1 MKKIHFLCSLPR
13 AGQTLFASL
22 LNDTQKITVTANS
35 ITPEIL
41 YNLSSFKKDQL
52 FLNFPDHKSLDNLI
66 NNSLQI
72 YYKDWKTNHILDRSP
87 WGTQGNLNLI
97 KHIKGS
103 GKFII
108 LYRPIL
114 ECLASYV
121 KAMKP
126 SNIEHFC
133 SAAMSPGNML
143 AKHIESMHNLLISNK
158 SFLIITY
165 ENLTNDPIATLNKVL
180 KYLNIKYKIKKLE
193 INQLNINGVSYDDSV
208 IGKPIHKIKTN
219 NIIKSTINIKKYLPT
234 KIIDRYAEL
243 DKALDKLIKKTI
255 NMKMVCK
262 RKY

>member
-1 MKKIHFLCSLPR
+1 VKKIHFLCSLPR

-22 LNDTQKITVTANS
+22 LNNTNKITVTANS

-87 WGTQGNLNLI
+87 WGTKSNLSLI
-97 KHIKGS
+97 KHVKGS

-114 ECLASYV
+114 ECLASFV
-121 KAMKP
+121 KAMNP
-126 SNIEHFC
+126 ENVENFC
-133 SAAMSPGNML
+133 LTTMSPGNML

-158 SFLIITY
+158 LFLIISY
-165 ENLTNDPIATLNKVL
+165 ENLTINPVNTLNTVL
-180 KYLNIKYKIKKLE
+180 KYLNIKHKIKKLK
-193 INQLNINGVSYDDSV
+193 INQLNINGVTYDDTV
-208 IGKPIHKIKTN
+208 IGKPIHKIQIN
-219 NIIKSTINIKKYLPT
+219 NIIKSTIDINKYLPK
-234 KIIDRYAEL
+234 KIIDKYINIDR
-243 DKALDKLIKKTI
+243 ALDKLIKKQ
-255 NMKMVCK
+255 
-262 RKY
+262 